1 MKTAKVF
8 KSGNSQAVRI
18 PKELHIDDE
27 EVEIRRKGRAIVL
40 EPRKRSWTSL
50 FESLGKFTDDFMAEG
65 RNQPRSRSARRSVMK
80 MMLDTNIC
88 VDIIRQRP
96 QPVLERFKTYD
107 VGDIGISM
115 VTLAELEYA
124 VSASRRPAKNREA
137 LDQFVWPLE
146 IVAFDRPATA
156 AGRLRAT
163 LEKKG
168 QMIGSM
174 DLLIAAH
181 AVSLDVRLVTH
192 KAREFPRVPGLKIED
207 WQ

>member
-1 MKTAKVF
+1 MKV
-8 KSGNSQAVRI
+8 
-18 PKELHIDDE
+18 
-27 EVEIRRKGRAIVL
+27 
-40 EPRKRSWTSL
+40 
-50 FESLGKFTDDFMAEG
+50 
-65 RNQPRSRSARRSVMK
+65 
-80 MMLDTNIC
+80 MLDTNIC
-88 VDIIRQRP
+88 VDIIRERP
-96 QPVLERFKTYD
+96 QPVLDRFKTYD

-115 VTLAELEYA
+115 VTLAELEYG

-137 LDQFVWPLE
+137 LDQFVSPLE
-146 IVAFDRPATA
+146 IVAFDRPATTA
-156 AGRLRAT
+156 YGRLRAA

-192 KAREFPRVPGLKIED
+192 NAREFGRVPGLKIED